1 MGMSGKKRVMELHS
15 SFEIVVVNDTC
26 IVVTDMKIGRSI
38 TDDADNVIRCLHEIV
53 GGIGLRA
60 VYYRDSVLRYD
71 RLLVK
76 NGVFQNFQSC
86 TYRQQ
91 EYFSKLASSA
101 PALWTVYG
109 IDGAV
114 RIVGSATTRSKKT
127 K

>member
-1 MGMSGKKRVMELHS
+1 MQLYS
-15 SFEIVVVNDTC
+15 SFEIVVANDTM
-26 IVVTDMKIGRSI
+26 VVITDMKIGRSI
-38 TDDADNVIRCLHEIV
+38 TDDADNVIRCLHDIV

-91 EYFSKLASSA
+91 EYFSKLANSA
-101 PALWTVYG
+101 SALWTVYG

-114 RIVGSATTRSKKT
+114 RIVESAKILPKRSK
-127 K
+127 